1 MHPLVNIGIS
11 AARAAGNIMMRHLDR
26 VDQLKIDRKGRY
38 DFVSDVDHR
47 AEQAIIETIHR
58 AYPDHAILGEE
69 SGEHGEHEVQW
80 IIDPLDGTTNYL
92 HQIPH
97 FCTSIGIVDRGEL
110 AHAIVYDPFKEELFT
125 ASKGRGA
132 QLNRRRIRVSGARR
146 LDQALITTGEPLDEG
161 PRMDRYLPQL
171 ERVTKGGGGIRR
183 SGSAALDLAYVAA
196 GRYDGFWELNLKP
209 WDIAAGILLVREAGG
224 SVQELAGG
232 DPLKS
237 GDIAAANTRLI
248 EPLMAAIAG

>member
-1 MHPLVNIGIS
+1 
-11 AARAAGNIMMRHLDR
+11 MMRHLDR

-80 IIDPLDGTTNYL
+80 VIDPLDGTTNYL

-132 QLNRRRIRVSGARR
+132 QLNRRRLRVSAVRR

-161 PRMDRYLPQL
+161 SRLDRYLPQL
-171 ERVTKGGGGIRR
+171 ERVTKGSGGIRR
-183 SGSAALDLAYVAA
+183 TGSAALDLAYVAA
-196 GRYDGFWELNLKP
+196 GRFDAFWELNLKP

-224 SVQELAGG
+224 TVHELAGG
-232 DPLKS
+232 DPMKT
-237 GDIAAANTRLI
+237 GDIAAANPRLI
-248 EPLMAAIAG
+248 EPFMTAIAG

>member
-1 MHPLVNIGIS
+1 
-11 AARAAGNIMMRHLDR
+11 MMRHLDR

-224 SVQELAGG
+224 AVQELAGG

-248 EPLMAAIAG
+248 EPLMAVIAGCG

>member
-1 MHPLVNIGIS
+1 
-11 AARAAGNIMMRHLDR
+11 MMRHLDR

-224 SVQELAGG
+224 AVQELAGG

>member
-1 MHPLVNIGIS
+1 
-11 AARAAGNIMMRHLDR
+11 MMRHLDR

-110 AHAIVYDPFKEELFT
+110 VHAIVYDPFKEELFT

>member
-1 MHPLVNIGIS
+1 
-11 AARAAGNIMMRHLDR
+11 MMRHLDR

-58 AYPDHAILGEE
+58 SYPDHAILGEE
-69 SGEHGEHEVQW
+69 TGEHGDHEVQW
-80 IIDPLDGTTNYL
+80 VIDPLDGTTNYL

-110 AHAIVYDPFKEELFT
+110 AHAIIYDPFKEELFT

-132 QLNRRRIRVSGARR
+132 QLNRRRIRVSGTRR

-171 ERVTKGGGGIRR
+171 ERITKGGGGIRR
-183 SGSAALDLAYVAA
+183 TGSGLRRSWSL
-196 GRYDGFWELNLKP
+196 
-209 WDIAAGILLVREAGG
+209 
-224 SVQELAGG
+224 
-232 DPLKS
+232 
-237 GDIAAANTRLI
+237 
-248 EPLMAAIAG
+248 

>member
-1 MHPLVNIGIS
+1 
-11 AARAAGNIMMRHLDR
+11 MMRHLDR

-248 EPLMAAIAG
+248 EPLMAAIAGCG

>member
-224 SVQELAGG
+224 AVQELAGG

>member
-1 MHPLVNIGIS
+1 
-11 AARAAGNIMMRHLDR
+11 MMRHLDR

>member
-1 MHPLVNIGIS
+1 
-11 AARAAGNIMMRHLDR
+11 MMRHLDR

-110 AHAIVYDPFKEELFT
+110 VHAIVYDPFKEELFT

-224 SVQELAGG
+224 AVQELAGG

>member
-1 MHPLVNIGIS
+1 
-11 AARAAGNIMMRHLDR
+11 MMRHLDR

-69 SGEHGEHEVQW
+69 TGEHGDHEVQW
-80 IIDPLDGTTNYL
+80 VIDPLDGTTNYL
-92 HQIPH
+92 HQVPH

-110 AHAIVYDPFKEELFT
+110 AHAIIYDPFKEELFT

-132 QLNRRRIRVSGARR
+132 QLNRRRIRVSGTRR

-161 PRMDRYLPQL
+161 PRLDRYLPQL
-171 ERVTKGGGGIRR
+171 ERITKGSGGIRR
-183 SGSAALDLAYVAA
+183 TGSAALDLAYVAA
-196 GRYDGFWELNLKP
+196 GRFDGFWELNLKP

-224 SVQELAGG
+224 TVLELAGG
-232 DPLKS
+232 NPMKT
-237 GDIAAANTRLI
+237 GDIVAANQKLI
-248 EPLMAAIAG
+248 QPFYASVIG